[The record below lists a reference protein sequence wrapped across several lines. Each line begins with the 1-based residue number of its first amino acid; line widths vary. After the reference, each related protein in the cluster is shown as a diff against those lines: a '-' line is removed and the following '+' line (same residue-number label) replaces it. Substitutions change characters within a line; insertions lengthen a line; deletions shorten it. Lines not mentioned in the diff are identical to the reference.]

1 MVEMVI
7 NSPNEATIPN
17 CDDGSRKEPHPTDGL
32 VVEMRE
38 GVQWDVELAKIWSA
52 LPPSFL
58 TFVFSFDLM
67 TKQTT
72 CENKGWM
79 RRWVRYCLRRWPAVL
94 SCVSVTLSIKYILL
108 KCFAILVSSTSC
120 CCLYYNWL
128 KYSNLLNLLVLS
140 NVASKGHIA

>member
-79 RRWVRYCLRRWPAVL
+79 RR
-94 SCVSVTLSIKYILL
+94 
-108 KCFAILVSSTSC
+108 
-120 CCLYYNWL
+120 
-128 KYSNLLNLLVLS
+128 
-140 NVASKGHIA
+140 

>member
-1 MVEMVI
+1 MVEMII
-7 NSPNEATIPN
+7 NSWNEATIPN
-17 CDDGSRKEPHPTDGL
+17 YDDGSRKEPHPTDGL

-79 RRWVRYCLRRWPAVL
+79 R
-94 SCVSVTLSIKYILL
+94 
-108 KCFAILVSSTSC
+108 
-120 CCLYYNWL
+120 
-128 KYSNLLNLLVLS
+128 
-140 NVASKGHIA
+140 H